1 MNKNSKKYN
10 FCLIIPTFCEEKN
23 IIALKLA
30 LNNNLAKSSYFTCF
44 VDDSPNNL
52 TKDKINSLF
61 EKKNTKV
68 LRRKKNDRCA
78 AVKHGLVWCY
88 KNIKSNF
95 FIEMDADLSHRPED
109 IKKNLHLIL
118 SGNHN
123 LLIFSK
129 YLKKSKH
136 SGREINRIF
145 ISFIISKI
153 CSILFSNAI
162 KDYSNAFRV
171 YDKKAISILM
181 QKKITFIAPIEN
193 LNILL
198 YLQDKINIKEIASNY
213 KDRTEGSSVINIKQY
228 LKFSLLF
235 MKLLFFYVSK

>member
-1 MNKNSKKYN
+1 M
-10 FCLIIPTFCEEKN
+10 LHH
-23 IIALKLA
+23 
-30 LNNNLAKSSYFTCF
+30 
-44 VDDSPNNL
+44 
-52 TKDKINSLF
+52 
-61 EKKNTKV
+61 
-68 LRRKKNDRCA
+68 KKNDRCA
-78 AVKHGLVWCY
+78 AVKHGLDWCS

-95 FIEMDADLSHRPED
+95 FIEMDADLSHHPED

-129 YLKKSKH
+129 YLKKSKQ
-136 SGREINRIF
+136 SGRETNRIF

-171 YDKKAISILM
+171 YDKKA
-181 QKKITFIAPIEN
+181 PIEN

-198 YLQDKINIKEIASNY
+198 YLQDKIDIKEIASNY
-213 KDRTEGSSVINIKQY
+213 KDRTEGSSAINIKQY
-228 LKFSLLF
+228 LKFSILF